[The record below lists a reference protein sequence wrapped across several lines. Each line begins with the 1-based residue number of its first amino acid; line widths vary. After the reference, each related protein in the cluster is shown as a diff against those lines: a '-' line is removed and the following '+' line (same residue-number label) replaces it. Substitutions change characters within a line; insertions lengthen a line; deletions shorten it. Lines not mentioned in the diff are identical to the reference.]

1 MLDIIFFMI
10 CFGAST
16 VGAICGIGGGVIIK
30 PVLDAFGVMSV
41 STISFLSG
49 LTVLCMSSYSVI
61 RMKLEKSSAVKRQT
75 GLPLAIGAALG
86 GVAGKALFG
95 VIKASF
101 PDPEKV
107 GTVQAVCLAAVT
119 AATLFYT
126 LKKEK
131 ISTKSITSP
140 VLSAVL
146 GALLGIMSSFLGIGG
161 GPINLVVLAYFFSMS
176 SKVAAANSL
185 YVIFFSQVASLLYSV
200 FTKSIPQFSILTLV
214 VMAAGGIAGG
224 IVGRKINKTI
234 DDKVVDKLFICCM
247 VVIIMI
253 CIFNAVK

>member
-1 MLDIIFFMI
+1 MTELIFFLI
-10 CFGAST
+10 CFAAST

-30 PVLDAFGVMSV
+30 PVLDAFGVLPV

-49 LTVLCMSSYSVI
+49 LTVLCMSSYSVVKM
-61 RMKLEKSSAVKRQT
+61 RMEKSRAVKRDT

-107 GTVQAVCLAAVT
+107 GTVQAVCLAVVT
-119 AATLFYT
+119 VATLIYT
-126 LKKEK
+126 LKKDRIK
-131 ISTKSITSP
+131 TKSITSP

-146 GALLGIMSSFLGIGG
+146 GAALGVMSSFLGIGG

-176 SKVAAANSL
+176 AKVAASNSL
-185 YVIFFSQVASLLYSV
+185 YVIFFSQLASLLYSI
-200 FTKSIPQFSILTLV
+200 FTKSVPDFSMLTLI

-247 VVIIMI
+247 AVIIII
-253 CIFNAVK
+253 CIYNIIK